1 MVCAVEYFDVVIS
14 QAMLDELRASLSKR
28 KHLRYA
34 KIGARMGYYD
44 AFASHAILVEV
55 TASIR
60 ECRDPKDDKVLELA
74 ASVAA
79 PIIVS
84 GDQDLL
90 IMNPF
95 RGIEILSPRQFVDE
109 FS

>member
-1 MVCAVEYFDVVIS
+1 
-14 QAMLDELRASLSKR
+14 MLDELRASLSKR

-60 ECRDPKDDKVLELA
+60 ECRDPKDNKVLELA
-74 ASVAA
+74 VSAGA

-90 IMNPF
+90 TMNPF
-95 RGIEILSPRQFVDE
+95 RGVEILSPRQFVDE
-109 FS
+109 FA